1 MFSSTSSTTTCN
13 LWCTYED
20 NRKKNMN
27 QLTCSLNQKK
37 ALWHASSTKNKTL
50 GAREPDWPV
59 AWSSIRINH
68 MHGISLWESNA
79 ADELSVIIE
88 NLSLKRI
95 YPNISNLFQ
104 LVTIHAKRNQWDNWY
119 HWSNH
124 LKKNAKLLK
133 KLQ

>member
-1 MFSSTSSTTTCN
+1 MFSSTSSTATCN

-20 NRKKNMN
+20 NRKKKHESTDMLP
-27 QLTCSLNQKK
+27 QPKKSPMTCFLNQKQ
-37 ALWHASSTKNKTL
+37 TL

-124 LKKNAKLLK
+124 PKNNAKLLK